1 MLQFILRRLGLV
13 IPTFIGI
20 TLLTFAF
27 VHMIPGD
34 PVMIMAG
41 ERGISPERHAQLLAE
56 MGLDKPL
63 WQQYAHYIWGVLH
76 GDLGISLKSR
86 IPVWQ
91 EFVPRFKATLELGVC
106 AMIFAVAVGIPVGV
120 LAAVKRGSI
129 FDHTAVGL
137 ALTGYS
143 MPIFWWG
150 MMLIMLVS
158 VQLNLTPVSGRI
170 SDTVFLDDTLPLTGF
185 MLIDTAI
192 WGEQGD
198 FIDALMHMILPAIVL
213 GTIPLAVIVRM
224 TRSSMLEVLG
234 EDYIRTAR
242 AKGLTRMRVIVVH
255 ALRNAMLPVVTVI
268 GLQVGTLLAGAIL
281 TETIFSW
288 PGLGRWLIDALQR
301 RDYPVVQGGV
311 LLAPPFWQDGGSLAH
326 LLGTDDVGR
335 DILSRLMYGAR
346 LSLLVGCLVVVLS
359 LILGVVL
366 GLVAG
371 YFGGVVD
378 SIIMRVVDIMLALP
392 SLLLALVLVA
402 IFGPSIV
409 NASLA
414 LTFVALPHYVRLT
427 RAAVLVEV
435 NRDYVTASRVAG
447 AGAMRQMFV
456 NILPNCLAPLIV
468 QASLGFSNAILDMAA
483 LGFLGM
489 GAQPP
494 TPEWGTML
502 SDVLQFAQSAW
513 WVVTFPGV
521 AILLTVLAFNLM
533 GDGLRDALDP
543 KLKQ

>member
-56 MGLDKPL
+56 LGLDKPM
-63 WQQYAHYIWGVLH
+63 WQQYLF
-76 GDLGISLKSR
+76 
-86 IPVWQ
+86 Q
-91 EFVPRFKATLELGVC
+91 ATLELGVC
-106 AMIFAVAVGIPVGV
+106 AMIFATAVGIPVGV

-158 VQLNLTPVSGRI
+158 VHWNLTPVSGRV
-170 SDTVFLDDTLPLTGF
+170 SDMVFLDDSNPLTGF

-192 WGEQGD
+192 WGEDGN
-198 FIDALMHMILPAIVL
+198 FIDAVAHMILPAIVL

-242 AKGLTRMRVIVVH
+242 AKGLTRMRVIIVH

-311 LLAPPFWQDGGSLAH
+311 LLVA
-326 LLGTDDVGR
+326 TMI
-335 DILSRLMYGAR
+335 ILVN
-346 LSLLVGCLVVVLS
+346 LLVDLLY
-359 LILGVVL
+359 GVVNPR
-366 GLVAG
+366 
-371 YFGGVVD
+371 
-378 SIIMRVVDIMLALP
+378 IR
-392 SLLLALVLVA
+392 
-402 IFGPSIV
+402 
-409 NASLA
+409 
-414 LTFVALPHYVRLT
+414 H
-427 RAAVLVEV
+427 
-435 NRDYVTASRVAG
+435 
-447 AGAMRQMFV
+447 
-456 NILPNCLAPLIV
+456 
-468 QASLGFSNAILDMAA
+468 
-483 LGFLGM
+483 
-489 GAQPP
+489 
-494 TPEWGTML
+494 
-502 SDVLQFAQSAW
+502 
-513 WVVTFPGV
+513 
-521 AILLTVLAFNLM
+521 
-533 GDGLRDALDP
+533 
-543 KLKQ
+543 KK

>member
-56 MGLDKPL
+56 LGLDKPM
-63 WQQYAHYIWGVLH
+63 WQQYLHYIWGVMH
-76 GDLGISLKSR
+76 GDLGISMKSR
-86 IPVWQ
+86 IPVWE
-91 EFVPRFKATLELGVC
+91 EFVPRFQATLELGVC
-106 AMIFAVAVGIPVGV
+106 AMIFATAVGIPVGV

-158 VQLNLTPVSGRI
+158 VHWNLTPVSGRV
-170 SDTVFLDDTLPLTGF
+170 SDMVFLDDS
-185 MLIDTAI
+185 
-192 WGEQGD
+192 
-198 FIDALMHMILPAIVL
+198 IVL

-242 AKGLTRMRVIVVH
+242 AKGLTRMRVIIVH

-311 LLAPPFWQDGGSLAH
+311 LLVA
-326 LLGTDDVGR
+326 TMI
-335 DILSRLMYGAR
+335 ILVN
-346 LSLLVGCLVVVLS
+346 LLVDLLY
-359 LILGVVL
+359 GVVNPR
-366 GLVAG
+366 
-371 YFGGVVD
+371 
-378 SIIMRVVDIMLALP
+378 IR
-392 SLLLALVLVA
+392 
-402 IFGPSIV
+402 
-409 NASLA
+409 
-414 LTFVALPHYVRLT
+414 H
-427 RAAVLVEV
+427 
-435 NRDYVTASRVAG
+435 
-447 AGAMRQMFV
+447 
-456 NILPNCLAPLIV
+456 
-468 QASLGFSNAILDMAA
+468 
-483 LGFLGM
+483 
-489 GAQPP
+489 
-494 TPEWGTML
+494 
-502 SDVLQFAQSAW
+502 
-513 WVVTFPGV
+513 
-521 AILLTVLAFNLM
+521 
-533 GDGLRDALDP
+533 
-543 KLKQ
+543 KK